1 MGDTLLLIL
10 GIILMLVGIAGCIL
24 PAIAGPPLSFLGML
38 LLRFTDYVEPER
50 LKNYDNLL
58 WIFAFVSIVVTI
70 LDYIVPV
77 WGTKKFGGSKAG
89 TWGAAIGVIVGLFFA
104 PWGLIIGPFLG
115 AFMAEMISGKD
126 EWTSL
131 KAGFGSMVGF
141 VFGVAMKLSAS
152 FLMTFYFFREV
163 FG

>member
-1 MGDTLLLIL
+1 MENILLLIL
-10 GIILMLVGIAGCIL
+10 GIILLLIGIAGCIL
-24 PAIAGPPLSFLGML
+24 PAIPGPPVSFIGMIV
-38 LLRFTDYVEPER
+38 LRFTDYVDPGR
-50 LKNYDNLL
+50 LKNYDDLL
-58 WIFAFVSIVVTI
+58 WIFAFVTIVVTI

-89 TWGAAIGVIVGLFFA
+89 TWGAAIGVIIGLFFA

-115 AFMAEMISGKD
+115 AFLAERMSGKD
-126 EWTSL
+126 DRASL

-163 FG
+163 FR